1 MKPRL
6 KPLIVLLAACP
17 LYGLAAEIPMLDEI
31 VVTASPMSRPLTVVS
46 DPKAPRQPVP
56 AHDGADYLKSIPGFN
71 VIRKGGTDGDPI
83 LRGMAGSRLNIL
95 MDDQHILGGCG
106 MRMDPP
112 TAYIFPEVYDRVTVL
127 KGPQSVAEGAN
138 VAGAVKF
145 ERKKPAFA
153 REEKRA
159 LLSATVGSW
168 GRNDVVGDATY
179 GNGRAYVRGFA
190 SHTDANDY
198 QDGNGS
204 KVHSAYTRWNAGA
217 VGGWTPDRDTR
228 VEVSLDASDGQAA
241 YADRIMDGTKF
252 AREGVGLK
260 FTRGNLSPL
269 IGKVEAQ
276 VFHNYIDHVMDN
288 YTLRTRPAGLA
299 MFNNPD
305 RMTQGARVAL
315 GLNPGVATT
324 LTVGAGYE
332 RNEHTLRTSAGGNVA
347 VDAYKRLADL
357 EADIGNVFVEVEHAL
372 DQRSRLLGGLRQEW
386 FSADRWKYASTAV
399 LSSAGETLTWK
410 AGAEQNLTSA
420 FLRYEQNLAS
430 LPATF
435 YVGLG
440 RAQRPMDHWEATTY
454 EGLTNTTALR
464 PESNTQLDIGLHYAA
479 GPWRANL
486 AAYHAQIDDYM
497 LTRTS
502 GTAGCLNVNGCVEN
516 IDASTTG
523 FEADASWRINE
534 RWKTFASLAYVRGEN
549 DSGNAP
555 LAQMP
560 PLEGRLGAEY
570 DDRTWSFGAL
580 LRGVAEQDRVQVGY
594 GSIVGQDLGRTPGF
608 AVFSLNAGWKPR
620 KDMKLTAGVDNLFD
634 KIHAEHISRT
644 GAPSAVPVGYSTNTR
659 VNEPGRTLWL
669 KLNADF

>member
-1 MKPRL
+1 MKSRL
-6 KPLIVLLAACP
+6 KPLIALLAACP
-17 LYGLAAEIPMLDEI
+17 WYGVAADIPMLDEI
-31 VVTASPMSRPLTVVS
+31 VVTATPMSLPLTVVS

-95 MDDQHILGGCG
+95 VDDQHILGGCG

-112 TAYIFPEVYDRVTVL
+112 TAYIFPEVYDQVTVL
-127 KGPQSVAEGAN
+127 KGPQSVADGAN
-138 VAGAVKF
+138 VAGLVKF

-168 GRNDVVGDATY
+168 GRNDVVADATY
-179 GNGRAYVRGFA
+179 GNGRAYVRGFG

-198 QDGNGS
+198 QDGSGN

-217 VGGWTPDRDTR
+217 VGGWTPDQDTR

-241 YADRIMDGTKF
+241 YADRTMDGAKF

-260 FTRGNLSPL
+260 FTRTNLTPL
-269 IGKVEAQ
+269 VGKLEAQ

-288 YTLRTRPAGLA
+288 YTLRTRPAGMA

-305 RMTQGARVAL
+305 RKTQGARVSL
-315 GLNPGVATT
+315 DLVPGDQTM
-324 LTVGAGYE
+324 LTIGAGYE
-332 RNEHTLRTSAGGNVA
+332 RNEHTLRTSTGGNVT

-357 EADIGNVFVEVEHAL
+357 EAGTGNVFIELEHDL
-372 DQRSRLLGGLRQEW
+372 DSRSRILGGMRQEW
-386 FSADRWKYASTAV
+386 FSADRWSYASTAV
-399 LSSAGETLTWK
+399 LTSASETLNWK
-410 AGAEQNLTSA
+410 ANAEQNLSSA
-420 FLRYEQNLAS
+420 FLRYERNLAAT
-430 LPATF
+430 PATF

-454 EGLTNTTALR
+454 GGLSNTGALR
-464 PESNTQLDIGLHYAA
+464 PETNTQFDIGLHYAA

-486 AAYHAQIDDYM
+486 AAYRARIDDYM
-497 LTRTS
+497 LTRS
-502 GTAGCLNVNGCVEN
+502 VAGVNSIRN

-523 FEADASWRINE
+523 FESDMSYRFDE

-549 DSGNAP
+549 DTDNVP

-560 PLEGRLGAEY
+560 PLEGRIGVEY
-570 DDRTWSFGAL
+570 DDRVWSFGSL
-580 LRGVAEQDRVQVGY
+580 LRLVAEQDRVHVGY
-594 GSIVGQDLGRTPGF
+594 GSIVGQDIGRTPGF

-620 KDMKLTAGVDNLFD
+620 KDVKLTAGVDNLFD
-634 KIHAEHISRT
+634 RIYAEHISRT
-644 GAPSAVPVGYSTNTR
+644 GTPTAVPVGYSTSTR

-669 KLNADF
+669 KLNANF